1 MYEPECVTG
10 TGILEPYTSGCSEAS
25 RSRTWR
31 PSRYVG
37 FWRAPLLG
45 RSQEVR
51 GQQSKFGSAHISREP
66 PQQGPQQGLAEA
78 SERDACSLTGR
89 SGHGRRVSKLL
100 EPFELRLGDRQAF
113 ERLKGLRLV

>member
-1 MYEPECVTG
+1 MTG

-45 RSQEVR
+45 RSQEVH

-66 PQQGPQQGLAEA
+66 PTAGALAGP
-78 SERDACSLTGR
+78 GR
-89 SGHGRRVSKLL
+89 
-100 EPFELRLGDRQAF
+100 
-113 ERLKGLRLV
+113 GLRERCMLLNWQTWTWEESVEVIGAV